1 VIFHLLNGDVPP
13 LNGVALSAVRAHF
26 PLVDVG
32 VAVLAIRGDV
42 AEDRLDMALH
52 TRHFFVHAAKR
63 VLSLIVIEFRHGTDR
78 TPARGRVTVFTRNG
92 ERTVRTTS
100 GLPLGV
106 GKRSTGGPGKKHKPA
121 Q

>member
-1 VIFHLLNGDVPP
+1 MLNGDVPP

-32 VAVLAIRGDV
+32 VAVLAILGDV
-42 AEDRLDMALH
+42 GEDRLDVALH
-52 TRHFFVHAAKR
+52 TLHFFVHAPKR
-63 VLSLIVIEFRHGTDR
+63 VLSLVVIEFRHGTDR

-92 ERTVRTTS
+92 KRTVRTTS
-100 GLPLGV
+100 GLPLGF
-106 GKRSTGGPGKKHKPA
+106 GQRSTDRPAKKDKPA